1 MGGISSGCG
10 RTAGHVRACGCLPAL
25 ALTCPEHEPQPEP
38 EPGPEPEPEPE
49 PAPEPEPD
57 PAPGT
62 LPQLLGLNWTLSG
75 AVDVEG
81 PLYPSEESLRE
92 LGITGPTLLHCS
104 DQDA

>member
-1 MGGISSGCG
+1 M
-10 RTAGHVRACGCLPAL
+10 
-25 ALTCPEHEPQPEP
+25 PEP
-38 EPGPEPEPEPE
+38 EPKPEPEPE
-49 PAPEPEPD
+49 

>member
-1 MGGISSGCG
+1 MAAL
-10 RTAGHVRACGCLPAL
+10 RTRGLRCRRIAAARRGAAAPA
-25 ALTCPEHEPQPEP
+25 PEP

-49 PAPEPEPD
+49 PDLDPDSDPEPD
-57 PAPGT
+57 PEPAPGT